1 MNSLPTNII
10 KSEDFYGVYCEV
22 SAGAERL
29 VFKSVAPLCL
39 PVVEILIQV
48 YCQAIP
54 IREVMMSPCQ

>member
-10 KSEDFYGVYCEV
+10 KAEHFNGVYCEV

-29 VFKSVAPLCL
+29 VFKSLAPLRL

-48 YCQAIP
+48 DRQSIP
-54 IREVMMSPCQ
+54 RK

>member
-10 KSEDFYGVYCEV
+10 KTEHFNGVYCEV

-29 VFKSVAPLCL
+29 VVESVAALCL

-48 YCQAIP
+48 DRQSIP
-54 IREVMMSPCQ
+54 RK